1 MTTSRK
7 TDNYQIKNGKSKTT
21 KKINKNIMG
30 KKNRQ
35 KIKGKKNKQTK
46 QNLKANETDF
56 NINSVKKL
64 ALPREYNIKYW

>member
-1 MTTSRK
+1 
-7 TDNYQIKNGKSKTT
+7 
-21 KKINKNIMG
+21 MG

-35 KIKGKKNKQTK
+35 KIKRKKNKQTK

>member
-1 MTTSRK
+1 
-7 TDNYQIKNGKSKTT
+7 
-21 KKINKNIMG
+21 MG

-35 KIKGKKNKQTK
+35 KIKGKKKQTK